1 MARPPKDVPAKPAEK
16 IPVLERWPLS
26 RFKPYLD
33 NPRKHSEAGI
43 DQFAKAILKYGFRI
57 PVLARSS
64 GDVVDGHFRL
74 KAAERAGLTE
84 VLVMIADDMTEEEIR
99 GFRLSVNKM
108 PELADWEQ
116 DALLRELEALDK
128 AGVELSES
136 GPIGF
141 ELEEYDPKLAT
152 EDWDL
157 SPTTDVFVLTITG
170 SLPIEDEVRA
180 RLKGIEGITI
190 EASSLQRSDS

>member
-1 MARPPKDVPAKPAEK
+1 MPREKTPVPEKSPKV
-16 IPVLERWPLS
+16 PVLEMWPIS
-26 RFKPYLD
+26 RFKPYLN
-33 NPRKHSEAGI
+33 NPRKHSEAAVA
-43 DQFAKAILKYGFRI
+43 QFAKAIQKYGFRI
-57 PVLARSS
+57 AVLVKST
-64 GDVVDGHFRL
+64 GDVIDGHFRL
-74 KAAERAGLTE
+74 KAAEHAGLSE
-84 VLVMIADDMTEEEIR
+84 VLVQIADDMTEEEIR

-108 PELADWEQ
+108 PELADWDQ
-116 DALLRELEALDK
+116 DPLLRELEALA
-128 AGVELSES
+128 AGGEKLAED

-190 EASSLQRSDS
+190 EASSLQRSES